1 MSPIAGKVAF
11 FSRRV
16 LAARKIDGLLIITV
30 MFGLFAAPLQGMAT
44 TNFFNFSPTTL
55 SAGAGP
61 TNPTNG
67 VVTISGSNLTAGDV
81 IVFDGVVA
89 NVNGTTGDNWG
100 SINLNAG
107 GFLGLTTGRFGV
119 LLRTGTGNT
128 QCQLYTNGVAG
139 PVFPGTSEISTNRV
153 VITLYVSIT
162 GSTANL
168 GYRVQIDQGLTGSFT
183 STLTGTNLTFTGN
196 TITLTFGANNA
207 TELFYQTPRAMF
219 NFSPT
224 TLSAGAG
231 PTNPTNGVVAI
242 NASLLN
248 AGDTIVFDGVVANVN
263 GTTGDNWGSINLN
276 AGGFLGLTT
285 ARFGVLLRTGTGA
298 NQCQLYTNGVAGPVF
313 PGTSEI
319 RTNRVVI
326 TLYVATMG
334 STTNMGYRVQIDQ
347 GMTGSFTSTLTGTNL
362 TFTGNTIALTF
373 GAQNAVE
380 LFFPMAQGIHL
391 QLPHTNLL
399 AGATDQSVL
408 TVDYLFAS
416 NSVPNFNP
424 GFAYTSSNTN
434 VVAISSQGLMLARSN
449 GTASITASYYSF
461 SDSKSVSVT
470 NISGALQA
478 VSLVVTNQMQ
488 VYATQQAGV
497 RADFANVTGVD
508 LMSIARPAF
517 ASGNTNISLVS
528 IGGVIT
534 AIAPGLATITTS
546 YGGFTNTKSIT
557 AFFPSNRFIYD
568 TFGDGFWK
576 IVNVGNGNSLVMNSV
591 GGSQAVAT
599 NTAFDQQFEL
609 LYNYENST
617 FRIRNHTSWLCVG
630 AKNNGA
636 LGADVQTVN
645 YVGSSSPS
653 QQWYL
658 IDAGSGSYRI
668 INRASN
674 LALQTDNGN
683 PATLTLAPAS
693 TNAAQL
699 WTFSYQTHFPKKGI
713 AGYESNYAVYN
724 LNWACNYDDFTTV
737 NLPAAVNYI
746 PMMNAAQYWEPLS
759 DIQSRAPG
767 WVASAEPT
775 CLLAYNEPDNTAAN
789 GGSNTSTNDV
799 LGAWPYIQALNMP
812 IVSPACANTYGDWMY
827 NFYTMIAANSYRLDY
842 TAVHLY
848 QTPNASALISNLQ
861 NVYNTWG
868 RPVWLT
874 EFSPV
879 DWNGNQGWTEN
890 DDYNFLAEF
899 MWMAEDNVWLKRY
912 AIFPFSG
919 TNPNP
924 PYTSVTAGYRGNFFL
939 ADGATLAP
947 YGELYAT
954 WDANRTLQTRTPF
967 LIQNLGTSFR
977 LTSTNSFSAPQ
988 PATIY
993 MRDASAQWALLPAQT
1008 ANRYY
1013 IISLKDGRRLRDSS
1027 GNINLA
1033 PIGTTGTTVEWWM
1046 NGPDSKGYYYIDNT
1060 AASQSVRA
1068 TGTAPAISFSM
1079 INDPAP
1085 STATQWRL
1093 VKPYQPVTIVTAA
1106 PPVVSI
1112 TYSNSSAQLTWL
1124 GNGSFYNV
1132 YRSTASGSGYV
1143 QIASLITSNGF
1154 SDGNLQNGST
1164 YFYLVSALN
1173 ILGEQS
1179 AYSAEVAARP
1189 ASSDSQPVNF
1199 YLASKGAQNGI
1210 QFNWATDHIGWRL
1223 MINTNNLSQP
1233 NWIAVTNSETT
1244 NQMWLPNDSSQAGVY
1259 FRLVYP

>member
-1 MSPIAGKVAF
+1 MRPTVAKL
-11 FSRRV
+11 FS
-16 LAARKIDGLLIITV
+16 LAMLLVGFRTE
-30 MFGLFAAPLQGMAT
+30 AAT
-44 TNFFNFSPTTL
+44 TVFNFSPTTL
-55 SAGAGP
+55 PAEAGP

-67 VVTISGSNLTAGDV
+67 VVTISGGSLTAGDV
-81 IVFDGVVA
+81 IVFDGILA

-107 GFLGLTTGRFGV
+107 GFLGLTTARFGV
-119 LLRTGTGNT
+119 LLRTGTGAN

-139 PVFPGTSEISTNRV
+139 PVFPNTSEISSNRV
-153 VITLYVSIT
+153 VITFYVATT
-162 GSTANL
+162 GSTADL
-168 GYRVQIDQGLTGSFT
+168 GYRVQIDQGLSGSFT

-196 TITLTFGANNA
+196 TITLTFGADNA

-219 NFSPT
+219 NIAPT
-224 TLSAGAG
+224 TLSNGAG
-231 PTNPTNGVVAI
+231 PTNPTNGAVTI
-242 NASLLN
+242 NGNLLN

-298 NQCQLYTNGVAGPVF
+298 NQCQIYTNGVAGPVF

-326 TLYVATMG
+326 TLYVAAMG
-334 STTNMGYRVQIDQ
+334 SATNMGYRVQIDQ

-373 GAQNAVE
+373 GAQNAAE
-380 LFFPMAQGIHL
+380 LFFPMPQAIHL

-399 AGATDQSVL
+399 AGATDQSAL

-424 GFAYTSSNTN
+424 GFAYASSSTN
-434 VVAISSQGLMLARSN
+434 VVTISNQGLMLARSN
-449 GTASITASYYSF
+449 GTANITAGYYTF

-478 VSLVVTNQMQ
+478 VHLVVTNPMA
-488 VYATQQAGV
+488 VNATQQAGV
-497 RADFANVTGVD
+497 RGDFANVTGVD
-508 LMSIARPAF
+508 LMSIAQPAF
-517 ASGNTNISLVS
+517 SSGNTNIFLVS
-528 IGGVIT
+528 TGGVIT
-534 AIAPGLATITTS
+534 AIAPGSTNLATS
-546 YGGFTNTKSIT
+546 YGGFTNSQTVT
-557 AFFPSNRFIYD
+557 AIFPPNRFIYD

-576 IVNVGNGNSLVMNSV
+576 IVNVVNGNSLVVNSG

-599 NTAFDQQFEL
+599 NTAFDSQFEL
-609 LYNYENST
+609 LYNYENCT
-617 FRIRNHTSWLCVG
+617 FRIRNHTSRLCLG
-630 AKNNGA
+630 AQNNGA
-636 LGADVQTVN
+636 LGAGVQSVN

-653 QQWYL
+653 QQWYM
-658 IDAGSGSYRI
+658 IDAGNGSYRI
-668 INRASN
+668 VNRAN
-674 LALQTDNGN
+674 DYALQTDNGN
-683 PATLTLAPAS
+683 PATITLAPAS

-699 WTFSYQTHFPKKGI
+699 WTFSYQTNFPKKGI
-713 AGYESNYAVYN
+713 AGYEEYYGQFN
-724 LNWACNYDDFTTV
+724 LSWAYNYDDNTSV

-775 CLLAYNEPDNTAAN
+775 CLLAYNEPDNSVAA

-799 LGAWPYIQALNMP
+799 LGAWPYIQVLNMP
-812 IVSPACANTYGDWMY
+812 IVSPACATTFSSWMT
-827 NFYTMIAANSYRLDY
+827 NFYELIATNNYRVDY
-842 TAVHLY
+842 TAVHMY
-848 QTPNASALISNLQ
+848 QKPDAGALIGNMQS
-861 NVYNTWG
+861 VYNTWS

-879 DWNGNQGWTEN
+879 DWNNNQGWTEN

-954 WDANRTLQTRTPF
+954 WDANRTLQTRAPF
-967 LIQNLGTSFR
+967 FIHNLATSFR
-977 LTSTNSFSAPQ
+977 LTSTNGFTTPQ
-988 PATIY
+988 SATIY
-993 MRDASAQWALLPAQT
+993 TRDASAQWALLAAQT

-1013 IISLKDGRRLRDSS
+1013 IISLKDGRRLRDS
-1027 GNINLA
+1027 GGTINLA
-1033 PIGTTGTTVEWWM
+1033 PVGTTGTSVEWWM

-1060 AASQSVRA
+1060 AAAQSVRA

-1093 VKPYQPVTIVTAA
+1093 VKPYQPVTIATVTQ
-1106 PPVVSI
+1106 PVVSA
-1112 TYSNSSAQLTWL
+1112 TYSNQSAQLNWT

-1132 YRSTASGSGYV
+1132 YRSTTSGSGYV
-1143 QIASLITSNGF
+1143 QIASLITSN
-1154 SDGNLQNGST
+1154 SLTNGNLQNGIS

-1179 AYSAEVAARP
+1179 AYSAEVVARP
-1189 ASSDSQPVNF
+1189 ASTIAQSLNF
-1199 YLASKGAQNGI
+1199 SALNNRI
-1210 QFNWATDHIGWRL
+1210 QFNWNADHVGWRL
-1223 MINTNNLSQP
+1223 LMNTDALTDASV
-1233 NWIAVTNSETT
+1233 WTFISSSEITNHI
-1244 NQMWLPNDSSQAGVY
+1244 WLPIDGVHSNVF